1 VTARQAPAVDEY
13 FTDSAIL
20 RAFISAVRE
29 VVATAAAPATAAQ
42 RLRAPFA
49 GLLADRSW
57 LPETFCAPAEA
68 SGMGGGIGQYLL
80 FRSAD
85 RAVTLFSL
93 VIPPGATTPVHDHL
107 AWGLVG
113 VYAGTQEERI
123 YRIADSRGPG
133 HAALEVSDVRHLA
146 VGDFY
151 DLIPPDDDIH
161 SVRTTS
167 STPSVSLHLLARD
180 IGCIWRHKYHPVESK
195 VEDWRSGYVNA
206 SCDEDA
212 AT

>member
-1 VTARQAPAVDEY
+1 MTARQGPAVDEY
-13 FTDSAIL
+13 FTDSTVL
-20 RAFISAVRE
+20 REFIGAVRE
-29 VVATAAAPATAAQ
+29 VVASAVEPAIATQ

-49 GLLADRSW
+49 QFLADRDW
-57 LPETFCAPAEA
+57 LPQSFRTPAAA

-80 FRSAD
+80 YRSAE

-113 VYAGTQEERI
+113 VYEGTQEERI
-123 YRIADSRGPG
+123 YRIAGSRGAG
-133 HAALEVSDVRHLA
+133 HAALEVSAVRDLA

-206 SCDEDA
+206 LCDEDA
-212 AT
+212 AE